1 MAEVEYGG
9 IKVGGSKALLIIPLL
24 GTIIGGLWGGFEVYQ
39 RYLDMEAKIASY
51 TAPDLTGIEQE
62 LAVIQETLI
71 SVSESVELA
80 RDYTRT
86 IKNDLKDDIAR
97 QETLMERLEDKVN
110 SSQDEI
116 DTTIDTAEER
126 FDARRDA
133 LYSDTDR
140 KIKELEE
147 RLNARLQRALD
158 NPLANQENN
167 MPKVGGKKFAYT
179 AKGKAKA
186 KSYAKKT
193 GKSVRPH
200 MKKK

>member
-1 MAEVEYGG
+1 MAEIEYGG
-9 IKVGGSKALLIIPLL
+9 VKASGSKLLLVIPLL
-24 GTIIGGLWGGFEVYQ
+24 GTIGGGLWGGFEVYQ

-62 LAVIQETLI
+62 LAVIEETLI

-86 IKNDLKDDIAR
+86 IKNDLKDDLAM
-97 QETLMERLEDKVN
+97 QESLMERLEDKVN

-116 DTTIDTAEER
+116 DATIDTAEER

-158 NPLANQENN
+158 NPLAN
-167 MPKVGGKKFAYT
+167 
-179 AKGKAKA
+179 
-186 KSYAKKT
+186 
-193 GKSVRPH
+193 
-200 MKKK
+200 

>member
-9 IKVGGSKALLIIPLL
+9 IKVGGSKLLLIIPLL
-24 GTIIGGLWGGFEVYQ
+24 SMLGGGAWAGFELFNEFRVLKATVMEYQ
-39 RYLDMEAKIASY
+39 P
-51 TAPDLTGIEQE
+51 PDITGIEQDI
-62 LAVIQETLI
+62 AVLQETLV

-80 RDYTRT
+80 KDYTRT

-110 SSQDEI
+110 GSQDEI
-116 DTTIDTAEER
+116 NETIDKADER

-147 RLNARLQRALD
+147 RLNSKLQRALD
-158 NPLANQENN
+158 NPLAN
-167 MPKVGGKKFAYT
+167 
-179 AKGKAKA
+179 
-186 KSYAKKT
+186 
-193 GKSVRPH
+193 
-200 MKKK
+200 